1 MIEILNKRVT
11 SMEETLNNAEEDLK
25 RNKAIVDI
33 LTNVDEEKKAE
44 LKINDFIAIVNNQCG
59 NIESQINALKKMIDK
74 SKEAIDI
81 YNTDKGR
88 YEKILS
94 TVLEAFGFEEELEKT
109 ENS

>member
-11 SMEETLNNAEEDLK
+11 SMEETLNNAEEGLK

-33 LTNVDEEKKAE
+33 LTNVDEKKKAE

-59 NIESQINALKKMIDK
+59 NIESQVNTLKKMIGK
-74 SKEAIDI
+74 TKEAIDI

-88 YEKILS
+88 YEEILS
-94 TVLEAFGFEEELEKT
+94 TILESFGFEEESEKT